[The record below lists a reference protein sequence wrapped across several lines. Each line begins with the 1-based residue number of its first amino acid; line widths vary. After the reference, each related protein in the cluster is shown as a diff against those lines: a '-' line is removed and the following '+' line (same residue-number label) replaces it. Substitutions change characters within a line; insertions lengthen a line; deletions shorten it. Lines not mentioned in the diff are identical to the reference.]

1 MKITK
6 EQLKEII
13 KEEIEALSEGTRFRP
28 GSGGLPVGSPRSREE
43 IRQQAGQVQAE
54 VETLIAYLS
63 QEERPPTAGLEEE
76 KELQKLAKGIE
87 KRGTEGDFAKYCGG
101 KVTQK
106 CIDKAAKAGGHRAK
120 QASLAVT
127 FSKAKGGG
135 KSLTYPK
142 KKD

>member
-28 GSGGLPVGSPRSREE
+28 
-43 IRQQAGQVQAE
+43 
-54 VETLIAYLS
+54 
-63 QEERPPTAGLEEE
+63 AGLEEE